1 MFWRKQKKK
10 VGGYLTEKGRY
21 IMSVLSSAVGGLLGG
36 LGSTSGSS
44 SSWGG
49 VNSGGTGNSAQTAM
63 NFNREMMQA
72 QMEYNAAEAE
82 KARQHS
88 ALEAEKTRNWQKQ
101 QTDTAYQRAVEDLKK
116 AGLNPILAAS
126 RGGAE
131 SGAGAMGA
139 ISSANAGLLG
149 GMTDYNIQSSNWGT
163 SSGYSYSNLAEG
175 LKAIGDSVKEA
186 FSGLSGLIN
195 VNVGGNTTTTTT
207 GNSSGKGLTSAAKN
221 ILGAAAKTT
230 NSITKSGGKKK

>member
-1 MFWRKQKKK
+1 MRTEGGCLLEERKGDGK
-10 VGGYLTEKGRY
+10 
-21 IMSVLSSAVGGLLGG
+21 MSILSSAVGGILGG
-36 LGSTSGSS
+36 LGNTSGSTS
-44 SSWGG
+44 EWGG
-49 VNSGGTGNSAQTAM
+49 TSSGGTGNSAQTAM
-63 NFNREMMQA
+63 DFNREMMEK
-72 QMEYNAAEAE
+72 QMAYNAEQAEI
-82 KARQHS
+82 ARQHS
-88 ALEAEKTRNWQKQ
+88 AMEAEKTRNWQKE

-195 VNVGGNTTTTTT
+195 VQVGGSSQGQQFETT

-221 ILGAAAKTT
+221 ILGAASKTT
-230 NSITKSGGKKK
+230 NAITKGGSKKK